1 MTDKIKVIISNKQK
15 TVKIPTGVRMLVRR
29 CCNAVLA
36 MEQFEGSA
44 EISVSFVDDA
54 EIRELNKKHRN
65 IDASTDVL
73 SFPLGEN
80 GVYDINHDTGAKMLG
95 DIVISIEHA
104 VAQAEEYGHSLQRE
118 IAFLTVHSLLHLLGY
133 DHVNGGLEAVHMREK
148 EETVLTQLGLKRN
161 GSYYIDQSED
171 KILMRGLIRS
181 FGYAFRGIFYTLKH
195 ERNMRIHFVC
205 MIYMYSFLLMADF
218 FEITRTQFAIIFLA
232 NALVVSLEL
241 VNTAVERTVDLASTE
256 WTDNG
261 RAAKDTAAGAV
272 LVSAI
277 FAVLTGIMIMWQPK
291 AFSAL
296 YVYFKEHIFYFV
308 LFLLSLVVA
317 FIFIFKGF
325 PQIKKKSSDRAD
337 KEKK

>member
-1 MTDKIKVIISNKQK
+1 
-15 TVKIPTGVRMLVRR
+15 
-29 CCNAVLA
+29 
-36 MEQFEGSA
+36 
-44 EISVSFVDDA
+44 
-54 EIRELNKKHRN
+54 
-65 IDASTDVL
+65 
-73 SFPLGEN
+73 
-80 GVYDINHDTGAKMLG
+80 
-95 DIVISIEHA
+95 
-104 VAQAEEYGHSLQRE
+104 
-118 IAFLTVHSLLHLLGY
+118 
-133 DHVNGGLEAVHMREK
+133 
-148 EETVLTQLGLKRN
+148 
-161 GSYYIDQSED
+161 
-171 KILMRGLIRS
+171 MRGLIRS
-181 FGYAFRGIFYTLKH
+181 FGYAFCGIFYTLKH

-296 YVYFKEHIFYFV
+296 YVYFKEHILYFV
-308 LFLLSLVVA
+308 LFILSLVVA
-317 FIFIFKGF
+317 FVFIFKGF

>member
-1 MTDKIKVIISNKQK
+1 
-15 TVKIPTGVRMLVRR
+15 
-29 CCNAVLA
+29 
-36 MEQFEGSA
+36 
-44 EISVSFVDDA
+44 
-54 EIRELNKKHRN
+54 
-65 IDASTDVL
+65 
-73 SFPLGEN
+73 
-80 GVYDINHDTGAKMLG
+80 
-95 DIVISIEHA
+95 
-104 VAQAEEYGHSLQRE
+104 
-118 IAFLTVHSLLHLLGY
+118 
-133 DHVNGGLEAVHMREK
+133 
-148 EETVLTQLGLKRN
+148 
-161 GSYYIDQSED
+161 
-171 KILMRGLIRS
+171 
-181 FGYAFRGIFYTLKH
+181 
-195 ERNMRIHFVC
+195 
-205 MIYMYSFLLMADF
+205 MADF

-296 YVYFKEHIFYFV
+296 YVYFKEHILYFV

-325 PQIKKKSSDRAD
+325 PQIKKKSSDRAN
-337 KEKK
+337 KEKNERIKISFCSHSRQGKRRQIFDTQPTYRQ

>member
-1 MTDKIKVIISNKQK
+1 
-15 TVKIPTGVRMLVRR
+15 
-29 CCNAVLA
+29 
-36 MEQFEGSA
+36 
-44 EISVSFVDDA
+44 
-54 EIRELNKKHRN
+54 
-65 IDASTDVL
+65 
-73 SFPLGEN
+73 
-80 GVYDINHDTGAKMLG
+80 
-95 DIVISIEHA
+95 
-104 VAQAEEYGHSLQRE
+104 
-118 IAFLTVHSLLHLLGY
+118 
-133 DHVNGGLEAVHMREK
+133 
-148 EETVLTQLGLKRN
+148 
-161 GSYYIDQSED
+161 
-171 KILMRGLIRS
+171 MRGLIRS

-205 MIYMYSFLLMADF
+205 MIYMYSFLLMAAF
-218 FEITRTQFAIIFLA
+218 FEIKRTQFAIIFLA
-232 NALVVSLEL
+232 IALVVSLEL
-241 VNTAVERTVDLASTE
+241 VNTAVERTVDLAINE

-296 YVYFKEHIFYFV
+296 YVYFKEHILYFV
-308 LFLLSLVVA
+308 LFLLSLVGA

>member
-1 MTDKIKVIISNKQK
+1 
-15 TVKIPTGVRMLVRR
+15 
-29 CCNAVLA
+29 
-36 MEQFEGSA
+36 
-44 EISVSFVDDA
+44 
-54 EIRELNKKHRN
+54 
-65 IDASTDVL
+65 
-73 SFPLGEN
+73 
-80 GVYDINHDTGAKMLG
+80 
-95 DIVISIEHA
+95 
-104 VAQAEEYGHSLQRE
+104 
-118 IAFLTVHSLLHLLGY
+118 
-133 DHVNGGLEAVHMREK
+133 
-148 EETVLTQLGLKRN
+148 
-161 GSYYIDQSED
+161 
-171 KILMRGLIRS
+171 MRGLIRS

-261 RAAKDTAAGAV
+261 R
-272 LVSAI
+272 VSAI

-296 YVYFKEHIFYFV
+296 YVYFKEHILYFV

>member
-1 MTDKIKVIISNKQK
+1 
-15 TVKIPTGVRMLVRR
+15 
-29 CCNAVLA
+29 
-36 MEQFEGSA
+36 
-44 EISVSFVDDA
+44 
-54 EIRELNKKHRN
+54 
-65 IDASTDVL
+65 
-73 SFPLGEN
+73 
-80 GVYDINHDTGAKMLG
+80 
-95 DIVISIEHA
+95 
-104 VAQAEEYGHSLQRE
+104 
-118 IAFLTVHSLLHLLGY
+118 
-133 DHVNGGLEAVHMREK
+133 
-148 EETVLTQLGLKRN
+148 
-161 GSYYIDQSED
+161 
-171 KILMRGLIRS
+171 MRGLIRS

-261 RAAKDTAAGAV
+261 RAAKAV

-296 YVYFKEHIFYFV
+296 YVYFKEHILYFV

-317 FIFIFKGF
+317 FAFIFKGF
-325 PQIKKKSSDRAD
+325 PQIKKKSSAGAD

>member
-1 MTDKIKVIISNKQK
+1 
-15 TVKIPTGVRMLVRR
+15 
-29 CCNAVLA
+29 
-36 MEQFEGSA
+36 
-44 EISVSFVDDA
+44 
-54 EIRELNKKHRN
+54 
-65 IDASTDVL
+65 
-73 SFPLGEN
+73 
-80 GVYDINHDTGAKMLG
+80 
-95 DIVISIEHA
+95 
-104 VAQAEEYGHSLQRE
+104 
-118 IAFLTVHSLLHLLGY
+118 
-133 DHVNGGLEAVHMREK
+133 
-148 EETVLTQLGLKRN
+148 
-161 GSYYIDQSED
+161 
-171 KILMRGLIRS
+171 MRGLIRS

-261 RAAKDTAAGAV
+261 RAAGAV

-296 YVYFKEHIFYFV
+296 YVYFKEHILYFV

>member
-1 MTDKIKVIISNKQK
+1 
-15 TVKIPTGVRMLVRR
+15 
-29 CCNAVLA
+29 
-36 MEQFEGSA
+36 
-44 EISVSFVDDA
+44 
-54 EIRELNKKHRN
+54 
-65 IDASTDVL
+65 
-73 SFPLGEN
+73 
-80 GVYDINHDTGAKMLG
+80 
-95 DIVISIEHA
+95 
-104 VAQAEEYGHSLQRE
+104 
-118 IAFLTVHSLLHLLGY
+118 
-133 DHVNGGLEAVHMREK
+133 
-148 EETVLTQLGLKRN
+148 
-161 GSYYIDQSED
+161 
-171 KILMRGLIRS
+171 MRGLIRS

-296 YVYFKEHIFYFV
+296 CVYFM